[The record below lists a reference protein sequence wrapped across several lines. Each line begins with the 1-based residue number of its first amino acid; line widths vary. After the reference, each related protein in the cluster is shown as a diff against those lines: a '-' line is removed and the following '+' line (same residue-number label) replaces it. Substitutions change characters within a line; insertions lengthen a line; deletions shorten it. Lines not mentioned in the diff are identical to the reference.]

1 MNEHM
6 NEVITTNQS
15 YLFLIYFICG
25 FSIGMFFDIFRI
37 LRRAFKTTDL
47 LTYIQDVIFLTITG
61 IFLIFMLFVFN
72 NGQLRAYIFFA
83 IIGGLA
89 LYMLVLS
96 KYFIKLNVRLLLIVK
111 KIILKIVF
119 IILYPFKILITP
131 IKKVIEKII
140 LKPFRILTI
149 NIGKI
154 NMTKKVKNRKNA
166 KKNKTKSI
174 EKKDF

>member
-1 MNEHM
+1 M
-6 NEVITTNQS
+6 
-15 YLFLIYFICG
+15 LI
-25 FSIGMFFDIFRI
+25 
-37 LRRAFKTTDL
+37 
-47 LTYIQDVIFLTITG
+47 
-61 IFLIFMLFVFN
+61 
-72 NGQLRAYIFFA
+72 
-83 IIGGLA
+83 
-89 LYMLVLS
+89 LS

-154 NMTKKVKNRKNA
+154 NMTKKVKNRRNA

>member
-1 MNEHM
+1 M

-89 LYMLVLS
+89 LYMLILS

-119 IILYPFKILITP
+119 IIYPFKILITP

-154 NMTKKVKNRKNA
+154 NMTKKVKNRRNA